1 MVVKIVNIVY
11 QTTNNSSKLDIV
23 LLIKKEAVRHGLFK
37 TCFLLQPSSLN
48 LISHNPFFFFCL
60 QRDEGITIVV
70 EAICSGIFNDLG
82 SGSNVDVCVIT
93 KVCSLEVY
101 TTFFFFLGKSIR
113 NLVLVEVSPNH
124 ELLAQ
129 GHKEYLRN
137 HLLPNPRTF
146 VNPKGF
152 TFPKKIGQ

>member
-11 QTTNNSSKLDIV
+11 QTTNNSSKLDMV
-23 LLIKKEAVRHGLFK
+23 LLIKKEAVRHGLIK

-48 LISHNPFFFFCL
+48 LKCVYFLTILFFFFFLCL

-93 KVCSLEVY
+93 KVCSLEVF
-101 TTFFFFLGKSIR
+101 TTFFFFLEKVIR
-113 NLVLVEVSPNH
+113 NLVLM
-124 ELLAQ
+124 
-129 GHKEYLRN
+129 
-137 HLLPNPRTF
+137 
-146 VNPKGF
+146 
-152 TFPKKIGQ
+152 

>member
-1 MVVKIVNIVY
+1 
-11 QTTNNSSKLDIV
+11 
-23 LLIKKEAVRHGLFK
+23 
-37 TCFLLQPSSLN
+37 
-48 LISHNPFFFFCL
+48 
-60 QRDEGITIVV
+60 
-70 EAICSGIFNDLG
+70 LG

-93 KVCSLEVY
+93 KVCCSLQVS
-101 TTFFFFLGKSIR
+101 TTFSFFFFLGKVIH
-113 NLVLVEVSPNH
+113 NLILVQVSPNH

-137 HLLPNPRTF
+137 HLTPNPRTY